1 MTFIELGVFTLKTW
15 NFGHFL
21 GKSSNFEE
29 MMITV
34 VGIGPEGL
42 KIEQQFDDITKLGS
56 LEQCT

>member
-1 MTFIELGVFTLKTW
+1 MFSPLKH
-15 NFGHFL
+15 GIL
-21 GKSSNFEE
+21 VISLEKAVILEE

-42 KIEQQFDDITKLGS
+42 KREQQFDDITKLGS